1 METADVNLV
10 PKMSMLIWFIR
21 LLRKVWKFSLFI
33 MECTVPETAVIGL
46 LWPTSQPGK
55 GQHAVGDGSLL
66 LAVVTY

>member
-1 METADVNLV
+1 
-10 PKMSMLIWFIR
+10 
-21 LLRKVWKFSLFI
+21 
-33 MECTVPETAVIGL
+33 MECTVTITAVIGL